1 MGRIAKWGK
10 TLGAFYIKYMPR
22 TTVKGQVLIDLVA
35 KFTESPIVVGAKE
48 QGFRGEQVSTVS
60 LHGHS
65 PWKLYVDGAAN
76 QKGSRVGIVI
86 VSPDR
91 ITIEKSLRL
100 GFSAINNEAEY
111 ELIEVAMVRKLGGK
125 VVEVFSDSRLVVKQ
139 VKGELEARN
148 LRMQGYLD
156 KSRRSQS
163 SFESFSIQ
171 QVSRSRNAHAD
182 SLVTLGNL
190 FRTRP
195 SSYYPR

>member
-1 MGRIAKWGK
+1 M
-10 TLGAFYIKYMPR
+10 GAFYIKYMPR

-100 GFSAINNEAEY
+100 GFSATNNEAEY
-111 ELIEVAMVRKLGGK
+111 EALLIGVAMVRKLG
-125 VVEVFSDSRLVVKQ
+125 ERL
-139 VKGELEARN
+139 
-148 LRMQGYLD
+148 LRSSQTQG
-156 KSRRSQS
+156 
-163 SFESFSIQ
+163 
-171 QVSRSRNAHAD
+171 
-182 SLVTLGNL
+182 
-190 FRTRP
+190 
-195 SSYYPR
+195 

>member
-1 MGRIAKWGK
+1 M
-10 TLGAFYIKYMPR
+10 GAFYIKYMPR
-22 TTVKGQVLIDLVA
+22 TTVKGQVLADLVA

-65 PWKLYVDGAAN
+65 PWKLYIDGAAN
-76 QKGSRVGIVI
+76 QKGSRMGIVI
-86 VSPDR
+86 VSLDR

-100 GFSAINNEAEY
+100 GFSATNNEAEY
-111 ELIEVAMVRKLGGK
+111 EALLIGVAMVRKLGRK
-125 VVEVFSDSRLVVKQ
+125 VADVFSDSRLVIEQ

-163 SFESFSIQ
+163 GFKSFSIQ

-190 FRTRP
+190 FRTRA

>member
-1 MGRIAKWGK
+1 M
-10 TLGAFYIKYMPR
+10 GAFYIKYMLH
-22 TTVKGQVLIDLVA
+22 TTVKGQVLADLVA

-86 VSPDR
+86 VSLDR

-100 GFSAINNEAEY
+100 GFSATNNEAEY
-111 ELIEVAMVRKLGGK
+111 EALLIGVAMVRKLGRK
-125 VVEVFSDSRLVVKQ
+125 VVDVFSDSRLVVEQ

-190 FRTRP
+190 FRTRA

>member
-1 MGRIAKWGK
+1 M
-10 TLGAFYIKYMPR
+10 GAFYIKYMPR
-22 TTVKGQVLIDLVA
+22 TMVKGQVLADLVA

-65 PWKLYVDGAAN
+65 PWKLYVDGASN

-86 VSPDR
+86 VSLDR

-100 GFSAINNEAEY
+100 GFSATNNEAEY
-111 ELIEVAMVRKLGGK
+111 EALLIGVAMVRKLGRK
-125 VVEVFSDSRLVVKQ
+125 VVDVFSDSRLVVEQ

-190 FRTRP
+190 FRTRA

>member
-22 TTVKGQVLIDLVA
+22 TTVKGQVLADLVA

-163 SFESFSIQ
+163 GFESFSIQ

>member
-1 MGRIAKWGK
+1 M
-10 TLGAFYIKYMPR
+10 GAFYIKYMLH
-22 TTVKGQVLIDLVA
+22 TTVKGQVLADLVA
-35 KFTESPIVVGAKE
+35 KFTPIVVGAKE

-65 PWKLYVDGAAN
+65 PWKLYIDGAAN

-163 SFESFSIQ
+163 GFKSFSIQ

-190 FRTRP
+190 FKTRP

>member
-1 MGRIAKWGK
+1 M
-10 TLGAFYIKYMPR
+10 GAFYIKYMPR
-22 TTVKGQVLIDLVA
+22 TMVKGQVLADLVA

-48 QGFRGEQVSTVS
+48 QGFRGQQVSTVS

-86 VSPDR
+86 VSLDR

-100 GFSAINNEAEY
+100 GFSATNNEAEY
-111 ELIEVAMVRKLGGK
+111 EALLIGVAMVRKLGRK
-125 VVEVFSDSRLVVKQ
+125 VVDVFSDSRLVVEQ

-190 FRTRP
+190 FRTRA

>member
-1 MGRIAKWGK
+1 M
-10 TLGAFYIKYMPR
+10 GAFYIKYMPR

-86 VSPDR
+86 VSLDR

-100 GFSAINNEAEY
+100 GFSATNNEAEY
-111 ELIEVAMVRKLGGK
+111 EALLIGVAMVRKLDGK
-125 VVEVFSDSRLVVKQ
+125 VVEVFSDSRLVVEQ

-163 SFESFSIQ
+163 GFKSFSIQ

>member
-1 MGRIAKWGK
+1 M
-10 TLGAFYIKYMPR
+10 GAFYIKYMLH
-22 TTVKGQVLIDLVA
+22 TTVKGQVLADLVA

-100 GFSAINNEAEY
+100 GFSATNNEAEY
-111 ELIEVAMVRKLGGK
+111 EALLIGVAMVRKLGRK
-125 VVEVFSDSRLVVKQ
+125 VVDVFSDSRLVVEQ

-163 SFESFSIQ
+163 GFESFSIQ

-190 FRTRP
+190 FRTTA

>member
-1 MGRIAKWGK
+1 M
-10 TLGAFYIKYMPR
+10 GAFYIKYMLH
-22 TTVKGQVLIDLVA
+22 TTVKGQVLADLVA
-35 KFTESPIVVGAKE
+35 KFTPIVVGAKE

-86 VSPDR
+86 VSLDR

-125 VVEVFSDSRLVVKQ
+125 VVEVFSDSRLVVEQ

-148 LRMQGYLD
+148 LRKQGYLD

-163 SFESFSIQ
+163 GFESFSIQ
-171 QVSRSRNAHAD
+171 QVSRSRNAHVD

>member
-1 MGRIAKWGK
+1 M
-10 TLGAFYIKYMPR
+10 GAFYIKYMPR

-100 GFSAINNEAEY
+100 GFSATNNEAEY
-111 ELIEVAMVRKLGGK
+111 EALLIGVAMVRKLGRK
-125 VVEVFSDSRLVVKQ
+125 VVDVFSDSRLVVEQ

-190 FRTRP
+190 FRTTA

>member
-1 MGRIAKWGK
+1 M
-10 TLGAFYIKYMPR
+10 GAFYIKYMPR
-22 TTVKGQVLIDLVA
+22 TTVKGQVLTDLVA
-35 KFTESPIVVGAKE
+35 KFTESPIVVGTKE

-100 GFSAINNEAEY
+100 GFSATNNEAEY
-111 ELIEVAMVRKLGGK
+111 EALLIGVAMVRKLGRK
-125 VVEVFSDSRLVVKQ
+125 VVDVFSDSRLVVEQ

-163 SFESFSIQ
+163 GFESFSIQ

>member
-91 ITIEKSLRL
+91 ITIENSLRL
-100 GFSAINNEAEY
+100 GFSATNNES
-111 ELIEVAMVRKLGGK
+111 MK
-125 VVEVFSDSRLVVKQ
+125 
-139 VKGELEARN
+139 
-148 LRMQGYLD
+148 
-156 KSRRSQS
+156 
-163 SFESFSIQ
+163 
-171 QVSRSRNAHAD
+171 
-182 SLVTLGNL
+182 
-190 FRTRP
+190 P
-195 SSYYPR
+195 C

>member
-1 MGRIAKWGK
+1 MGE
-10 TLGAFYIKYMPR
+10 FYIKYMPC
-22 TTVKGQVLIDLVA
+22 TTVKGQVLADLVA

-86 VSPDR
+86 VSLDR

-100 GFSAINNEAEY
+100 GFSATNNEAEY
-111 ELIEVAMVRKLGGK
+111 EALLIGVAMVRKLDGK
-125 VVEVFSDSRLVVKQ
+125 VVEVFSDSRLVVEQ

>member
-1 MGRIAKWGK
+1 M
-10 TLGAFYIKYMPR
+10 GAFYIKYMLH
-22 TTVKGQVLIDLVA
+22 TTVKGQVLADLVA
-35 KFTESPIVVGAKE
+35 KFTPIVVGAKE

-163 SFESFSIQ
+163 GFESFSIQ

-190 FRTRP
+190 FKTRP

>member
-1 MGRIAKWGK
+1 M
-10 TLGAFYIKYMPR
+10 GAFYIKYMPR
-22 TTVKGQVLIDLVA
+22 TTVKGQVLADLVA

-76 QKGSRVGIVI
+76 QKGSRMGIVI
-86 VSPDR
+86 VSLDR

-100 GFSAINNEAEY
+100 GFSATNNEAEY
-111 ELIEVAMVRKLGGK
+111 EALLIGVAMVRKLGRK
-125 VVEVFSDSRLVVKQ
+125 VVDVFSDSRLVVEQ

-163 SFESFSIQ
+163 GFESFSIQ

-190 FRTRP
+190 FRTTA